1 MILCFLKSKF
11 VFQSAFSN
19 KTASY
24 CNSFLIFKRT
34 KKKFSIKI
42 LSRTVCIV
50 FNKLVEFSLKRNC
63 LSCFKAFRIDG
74 GFSFFLLL
82 YKYECRENLSHFS
95 KSIYLLNT
103 DEHFMSQMG
112 LICWKCCC
120 FLIKTLKKGGEWN
133 FQMRVKIKN

>member
-74 GFSFFLLL
+74 GFSFFCCYINMNVARICHIFQNQFIYWILMSILCL
-82 YKYECRENLSHFS
+82 KWAWYVENVAAFWSRHS
-95 KSIYLLNT
+95 KKAENEI
-103 DEHFMSQMG
+103 FKWG
-112 LICWKCCC
+112 
-120 FLIKTLKKGGEWN
+120 
-133 FQMRVKIKN
+133 